1 MNASTLIPRLLLDT
15 LCVIEIFYFSG
26 ISKRVIT
33 TIIKEKDVD
42 LSKLADR
49 LVGVLSSGL
58 VQRIRVNFSWFTAH
72 DWLEFLITGAV
83 YGLQELIDADTLRIV
98 QLLREAIEIYLR
110 R

>member
-1 MNASTLIPRLLLDT
+1 M
-15 LCVIEIFYFSG
+15 VY
-26 ISKRVIT
+26 
-33 TIIKEKDVD
+33 
-42 LSKLADR
+42 
-49 LVGVLSSGL
+49 
-58 VQRIRVNFSWFTAH
+58 AH